1 MINKFAI
8 KITIKING
16 ILNKISDFIKIIKA
30 PKQYIQGPLF
40 IKNQNYY
47 NLKSICYYQIDQG
60 SLLYPRPL

>member
-40 IKNQNYY
+40 IKN
-47 NLKSICYYQIDQG
+47 KIIII
-60 SLLYPRPL
+60 